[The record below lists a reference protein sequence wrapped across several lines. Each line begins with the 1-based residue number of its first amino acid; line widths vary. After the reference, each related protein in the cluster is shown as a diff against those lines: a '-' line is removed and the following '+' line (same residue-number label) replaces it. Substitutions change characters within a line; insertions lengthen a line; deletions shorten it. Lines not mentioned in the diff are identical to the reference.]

1 MKNHTFHGGLAH
13 GKVRGPLTG
22 SPGAA
27 GPPMSAEG
35 VQHALRV
42 RREERDRISGDVLDL
57 DAHTVF
63 RLLGG
68 SALHGE
74 TARRWADAERRAALL
89 WALLDAYREV
99 LDRAERIAGSRRRLG
114 AAELAELTGLL
125 TGPAVRLAPE
135 ARPVE
140 RRSLLASPGERLT
153 LDGAVAAM
161 DAAFCDVTA
170 LVADVDAVWSAVLPG
185 LDAATAAA
193 ASARGL
199 LRGLG
204 DGDPE
209 LDACEREIE
218 RLRGELRGDPLGSGR
233 GQAGAVE
240 RTAAT
245 AGRLRE
251 RAERATALRRGY
263 GAHRE
268 ALGLLV
274 GRVAEAEEEARR
286 TRDLV
291 LVKIASPALPALP
304 RLAPFLRDRLAALD
318 GPGTGPRTGGPDPAG
333 GARGPGGGPEA
344 SDGRSEDSDRHSEDS
359 AGGPGGEGGGRW
371 LARAE
376 LLAGLERDAEQALR
390 QAERATAELRE
401 LLARRDEL
409 RGRLEAFRAKAVRL
423 GRAEDPVLDRLH
435 RQAYDLLRTAPCD
448 LRRATVAV
456 TGYRRAIEG
465 GAP

>member
-1 MKNHTFHGGLAH
+1 
-13 GKVRGPLTG
+13 
-22 SPGAA
+22 
-27 GPPMSAEG
+27 MSAEG
-35 VQHALRV
+35 VEHALRT

-63 RLLGG
+63 RLLDG

-89 WALLDAYREV
+89 WALLDAYRGV
-99 LDRAERIAGSRRRLG
+99 LDRAERIAGSHRRLG

-135 ARPVE
+135 VRPVE
-140 RRSLLASPGERLT
+140 RRSLLAAPGERFT

-161 DAAFCDVTA
+161 DAAFREVTA
-170 LVADVDAVWSAVLPG
+170 LIADVDAVWSAALPR
-185 LDAATAAA
+185 LDAAAAA
-193 ASARGL
+193 ASAARGL
-199 LRGLG
+199 LRGL
-204 DGDPE
+204 DDRDPE

-218 RLRGELRGDPLGSGR
+218 RLREELRGDPLGSGR
-233 GQAGAVE
+233 GRAEALE
-240 RTAAT
+240 RAAAT

-251 RAERATALRRGY
+251 RAERAAALRREY

-268 ALGLLV
+268 ALELLV

-304 RLAPFLRDRLAALD
+304 RRAPLLRERLAALD
-318 GPGTGPRTGGPDPAG
+318 GPDGRPAG
-333 GARGPGGGPEA
+333 LAAGDTAGPGGDGPGDA
-344 SDGRSEDSDRHSEDS
+344 
-359 AGGPGGEGGGRW
+359 AGGDGPGDAAGGRW
-371 LARAE
+371 LERAE
-376 LLAGLERDAEQALR
+376 LLAGLGRDAEQAVR
-390 QAERATAELRE
+390 QAERATAALRE

-423 GRAEDPVLDRLH
+423 GRAEDAALDRLH
-435 RQAYDLLRTAPCD
+435 RHARDLLWTAPCD

-456 TGYRRAIEG
+456 AGYRRAIEG
-465 GAP
+465 GAS

>member
-1 MKNHTFHGGLAH
+1 
-13 GKVRGPLTG
+13 
-22 SPGAA
+22 
-27 GPPMSAEG
+27 MSAEG
-35 VQHALRV
+35 VEHALRI

-99 LDRAERIAGSRRRLG
+99 LDRAERIAGSRRRPG

-153 LDGAVAAM
+153 LDAAVAAM
-161 DAAFCDVTA
+161 DAAFRDVTA
-170 LVADVDAVWSAVLPG
+170 LIADVDAVWSAVLPG
-185 LDAATAAA
+185 LDTAAA
-193 ASARGL
+193 AAAAARGL

-240 RTAAT
+240 RAAAT

-274 GRVAEAEEEARR
+274 DRVAEAEEEARR

-304 RLAPFLRDRLAALD
+304 RRAPLLRDRLTALD
-318 GPGTGPRTGGPDPAG
+318 GPGTGPRTGGPDPVG
-333 GARGPGGGPEA
+333 GARHPEG
-344 SDGRSEDSDRHSEDS
+344 SD
-359 AGGPGGEGGGRW
+359 GGPGGEGGGRW

-390 QAERATAELRE
+390 QAERATAALCE